1 MSFVDSSIWASIKKN
16 EHVYSLIHNT
26 VGKWLTK
33 HALKEKEKKLKKLG
47 IESINEIDTALSSNC
62 SVFYVDFGT
71 LLGIIREGHLISWD
85 DDIDFGIHI
94 TDCFTWEDLKELL
107 NGLHFSL
114 VKQFR
119 YNGAITEQTYYRN
132 GLFID
137 FFNHFS
143 DDDRSFYYVYYKKND
158 YEYDDEN
165 LLHARVTY
173 TRKIQN
179 NKLLEFDGG
188 KVHVPENPE
197 DYLEDVYGA
206 DWKIPKK
213 DWNPDSMKNIEWLEE
228 FGMLETFND

>member
-1 MSFVDSSIWASIKKN
+1 MSIFDSKVWKQIRKN
-16 EHVYSLIHNT
+16 KFLYSLIHNT
-26 VGKWLTK
+26 IGRMLSEFELRGRKNSI
-33 HALKEKEKKLKKLG
+33 KENGLS
-47 IESINEIDTALSSNC
+47 IINEIDNAFQHSGIT
-62 SVFYVDFGT
+62 FFVDFGT
-71 LLGIIREGHLISWD
+71 LLGFVREGKLLSWD
-85 DDIDFGIHI
+85 YDIDFGVQL
-94 TDCFTWEDLKELL
+94 TESYTWEDLESLL
-107 NGLHFSL
+107 NQHDFYLL
-114 VKQFR
+114 KQFR
-119 YNGAITEQTYYRN
+119 YKGTITEQTYHREDIY
-132 GLFID
+132 ID

-143 DDDRSFYYVYYKKND
+143 DKNNSYYYVYFKKNN

-206 DWKIPKK
+206 DWITPKK

-228 FGMLETFND
+228 FGMLESFND